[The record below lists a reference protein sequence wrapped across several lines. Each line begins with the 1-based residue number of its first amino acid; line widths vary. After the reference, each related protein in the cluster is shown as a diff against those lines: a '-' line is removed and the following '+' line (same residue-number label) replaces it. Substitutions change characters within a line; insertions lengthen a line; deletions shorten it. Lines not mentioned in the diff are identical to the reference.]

1 MMGLAILPFAVVI
14 MMLYAGYLLFHSD
27 DGGDGG
33 C

>member
-14 MMLYAGYLLFHSD
+14 MMLYAVYLLFHSD

-33 C
+33 F